1 MSESLIFVTM
11 LRTNYRCCSLTQFV
25 DTDRKKNL
33 SSSVVRATYRTG
45 EKYLESKYF
54 FPYFKL
60 RINIRHK

>member
-25 DTDRKKNL
+25 DTDRKKTYL
-33 SSSVVRATYRTG
+33 LERSATYRTD

-60 RINIRHK
+60 RINVRHK

>member
-33 SSSVVRATYRTG
+33 SSSVVLPTAPVKSIWNPNTFSHT
-45 EKYLESKYF
+45 L
-54 FPYFKL
+54 
-60 RINIRHK
+60 NCV